1 MKDGLDSDGNHF
13 SLVLT
18 SYYSSK
24 VYLLGIQT
32 NFRFSMD
39 EKRASDD
46 DDDDDDAHHPVGMRG
61 MFTRFGGPGGGS
73 SSFTASYRAY
83 PVTFIDRPQLEHGD
97 KAILPP
103 SALDRL
109 TRMDIDDFPMTF
121 SVHNG
126 KEGKSTHCGVL
137 EFVAEEGV
145 VYLPYWMMQN
155 LLLREGDVVKFTRA
169 SLPKGSYVK
178 LQPQTKDFLDISN
191 PKAVLETTLRSYT
204 CLTVGD
210 TFVIHYNNKKYY
222 IDVVEAK
229 PGNAVG
235 VVDTDC
241 EVDFAPPLD
250 YVDPYDNDNATTTS
264 TKFGDGNSGLGAT
277 TAPAPAGSKTEDEGV
292 EKSNDDDAVKAK
304 TFLAFAGSGNRLDGK
319 AVTEIAPK
327 EVEIPESSLNVTKE
341 WQALRQGGVLGGE
354 TSKAPEEPNPDAD
367 IDRKRSGKV
376 VFGGARAAA
385 IARKKEKAAAAKK
398 DENASGSKAGGD
410 DKSSTSFQA
419 FQGSGNK
426 LR

>member
-1 MKDGLDSDGNHF
+1 
-13 SLVLT
+13 
-18 SYYSSK
+18 
-24 VYLLGIQT
+24 
-32 NFRFSMD
+32 MD
-39 EKRASDD
+39 EIHASDD
-46 DDDDDDAHHPVGMRG
+46 DAVNAHHLVVMRG
-61 MFTRFGGPGGGS
+61 MFTRFGGPGSS

-121 SVHNG
+121 AVENG

-250 YVDPYDNDNATTTS
+250 YVDPYDNDNATTTTS
-264 TKFGDGNSGLGAT
+264 TKFGDGDSGVGAS
-277 TAPAPAGSKTEDEGV
+277 AAAAAAGSNKEDESV
-292 EKSNDDDAVKAK
+292 EEKSNDDAAAVKAK

-327 EVEIPESSLNVTKE
+327 EVEIPDSSLNVTKE

>member
-1 MKDGLDSDGNHF
+1 
-13 SLVLT
+13 LV
-18 SYYSSK
+18 
-24 VYLLGIQT
+24 
-32 NFRFSMD
+32 
-39 EKRASDD
+39 
-46 DDDDDDAHHPVGMRG
+46 MRG
-61 MFTRFGGPGGGS
+61 MFSRFGASG
-73 SSFTASYRAY
+73 SFTASYRAY

-103 SALDRL
+103 SALERL
-109 TRMDIDDFPMTF
+109 TRMDIDEFPMTF
-121 SVHNG
+121 AVSNG

-137 EFVAEEGV
+137 EFVADEGV

-155 LLLREGDVVKFTRA
+155 LLLEEGDVVKFTHA

-250 YVDPYDNDNATTTS
+250 YVDPYGNGDNATRETTTTTS
-264 TKFGDGNSGLGAT
+264 AFGDSSGAGAT
-277 TAPAPAGSKTEDEGV
+277 ATAGSNGEGDGG
-292 EKSNDDDAVKAK
+292 EKSNEDADAAAVKSK

-319 AVTEIAPK
+319 AVTEIAPR

-354 TSKAPEEPNPDAD
+354 TSKEPEKPNPDAD

-398 DENASGSKAGGD
+398 DENASGSKDGGD
-410 DKSSTSFQA
+410 NKSSTSFQA